1 MAPEKQESQTLFRMT
16 AVVFLAAG
24 AALVGLSALLDRA
37 RMPVPS
43 TVCLHLGVVTVAV
56 VLLDLIWRFCGGRPA
71 DHAVES
77 LALQIGRLA
86 HSIDVLETSQA
97 VGLEAVYSRLGS
109 FGKQDD
115 WVHLVDK
122 ATAQVDLMGRT
133 LFGWTRA
140 VEVPDRIINRVVN
153 HGVNFRILL
162 MSPRNECLDNLTEE
176 RMNLGPML
184 RDKLSVSI
192 DFFIG
197 IRQRLPEN
205 LRAKLEIRCFGQTP
219 LYCGLVRIDD
229 RFYVTQY
236 LHNASSDN
244 SPFYCVHGMDK
255 DWPKT
260 LEREFAELWDA
271 AQSAC
276 ETGPLVATSVPT

>member
-1 MAPEKQESQTLFRMT
+1 MAPVKRLASNGFDLHYSKTQMAFASVGNKDIIRSENSKQNPRKELDVAPEKQESQTLFRMT

-184 RDKLSVSI
+184 RDKLRVSI

-205 LRAKLEIRCFGQTP
+205 
-219 LYCGLVRIDD
+219 
-229 RFYVTQY
+229 
-236 LHNASSDN
+236 
-244 SPFYCVHGMDK
+244 
-255 DWPKT
+255 
-260 LEREFAELWDA
+260 
-271 AQSAC
+271 
-276 ETGPLVATSVPT
+276 